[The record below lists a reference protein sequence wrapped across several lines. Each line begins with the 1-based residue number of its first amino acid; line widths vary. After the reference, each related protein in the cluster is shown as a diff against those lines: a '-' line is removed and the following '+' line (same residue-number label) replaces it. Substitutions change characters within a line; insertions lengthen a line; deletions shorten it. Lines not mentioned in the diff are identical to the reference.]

1 MLGYEKDDLGQMTQ
15 AVESVLTTVNANDD
29 PWLSGNLN
37 MTLAFLTKL
46 LAEEDYW

>member
-15 AVESVLTTVNANDD
+15 AIESALTTVNANDD

-46 LAEEDYW
+46 LAEENYW